1 MSAFIQACASGVVTG
16 CVYALVG
23 LSIALI
29 YKSTDIINFA
39 GGEMVMIG
47 SYLCLYGLVVL
58 GWSYPVLVPL
68 VALIVAALA
77 AGFDRIVIDRVVGRA
92 VPGQS
97 IQVALVICTV
107 GLSYMLKGGVRVFP
121 YTEEVRRLPPL
132 FSGEPVFLGTTILQR
147 QDIAIVI
154 IAVLLML
161 GWWLFFSF
169 TLAGKALRATSENPR
184 AAALIGI
191 PVRIMRAV
199 GWGIAALIAAVAG
212 ILLGPKL
219 LMTPDMG
226 AVVILGFAAAIVGGF
241 SSLFGCIVG
250 GIVVGIL
257 QNLVGIYVSSQAI
270 SVTPFVI
277 IMLVLALRPQ
287 GLFGGRVVA
296 KKV

>member
-16 CVYALVG
+16 GVYALVG
-23 LSIALI
+23 LSIILI
-29 YKSTDIINFA
+29 YRSTDIINFA

-47 SYLCLYGLVVL
+47 SYLCLFGLVYL
-58 GWSYPVLVPL
+58 GWPYPVIIPL
-68 VALIVAALA
+68 VALGVAAIA
-77 AGFDRIVIDRVVGRA
+77 IAFDRLVIDRVVGRA

-97 IQVALVICTV
+97 IMVALVICTV

-132 FSGEPVFLGTTILQR
+132 FTGDPVFLGTTILQR
-147 QDIAIVI
+147 QDIAIVV
-154 IAVLLML
+154 IAVLLLL

-169 TLAGKALRATSENPR
+169 TLTGKALRATSQNPR

-191 PVRIMRAV
+191 PVRIMRAI
-199 GWGIAALIAAVAG
+199 GWGIAGLIAAVAG

-219 LMTPDMG
+219 LLTPDMG
-226 AVVILGFAAAIVGGF
+226 GIVILGFAAAIVGGF
-241 SSLFGCIVG
+241 NSFLGCIVG

-257 QNLVGIYVSSQAI
+257 QNLVGVYVSSQAI
-270 SVTPFVI
+270 TVTPFVI
-277 IMLVLALRPQ
+277 IMLVLAFRPQ
-287 GLFGGRVVA
+287 GLFGGQVVA